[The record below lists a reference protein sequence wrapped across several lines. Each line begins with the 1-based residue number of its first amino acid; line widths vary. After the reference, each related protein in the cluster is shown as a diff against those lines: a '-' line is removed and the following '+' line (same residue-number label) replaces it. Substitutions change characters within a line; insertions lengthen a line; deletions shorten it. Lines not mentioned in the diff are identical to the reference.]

1 MTTPARDLG
10 PVLPDRPALKAG
22 LGCAPPSESRNLV
35 HVNEYESVAAP
46 ETDELITS
54 HMPLVGHIVRETMGR
69 VPSHVSRDDLTS
81 AGLTALV
88 LAARAYDAERG
99 VPFDRYAA
107 TRIRGALLDELRS
120 VDWASRSVR
129 RRARDLAETR
139 GRLAGVLGRTPTV
152 AEVAQA
158 SGLSQDEVA
167 ANDEDVSRAQ
177 VLSLQ
182 GSTTTPIEEL
192 VPTRAPSPEELVEHA
207 ERLTYLREAIEEL
220 PERLRV
226 VVQDYFFAERPM
238 AEIAAEL
245 GVTDSRISQMRA
257 EALTLLRDA
266 LNFALEPSLLKP
278 GGKAGGVAQRRRESY
293 FAAVAARHAEGARR
307 GLARPLDAVG

>member
-1 MTTPARDLG
+1 MPCDM
-10 PVLPDRPALKAG
+10 PDG
-22 LGCAPPSESRNLV
+22 TRNLV
-35 HVNEYESVAAP
+35 HVNEYESTVAAA
-46 ETDELITS
+46 ETDELITT

-88 LAARAYDAERG
+88 LAARAFDATRG

-120 VDWASRSVR
+120 IDWASRSVR

-139 GRLAGVLGRTPTV
+139 GQLANVLGRTPTV
-152 AEVAQA
+152 VEVARA
-158 SGLSQDEVA
+158 AGLSPDEVA
-167 ANDEDVSRAQ
+167 ANDDDVSRAQ

-192 VPTRAPSPEELVEHA
+192 VPTRAPSPEDLVEHA
-207 ERLTYLREAIEEL
+207 EKLTYLREAIEEL
-220 PERLRV
+220 PERLRF

-238 AEIAAEL
+238 ADIAAEL

-266 LNFALEPSLLKP
+266 LNHALEPSLVKP
-278 GGKAGGVAQRRRESY
+278 AGKSGGVAQRRRESY
-293 FAAVAARHAEGARR
+293 FAAVAARHADGVRR
-307 GLARPLDAVG
+307 GSVVALDAVG